1 MKFATVAA
9 TLALSSSL
17 ATVAWADERQVIV
30 LNLRGNPSLQP
41 WPEGTRAII
50 AELSTSD
57 DQVLVRPSNAAT
69 FASLM
74 TELEKAAGEEQTVGA
89 VCIGKSGT
97 AAIAYVWV
105 SGGSSAIRVEDDMRE
120 GAVAEGAVALR
131 VTELLHARN
140 LELPTAHRPE
150 ERKPDK
156 EPPPPPPPP
165 PPEGP
170 PAFLTWLG
178 IGALA
183 TSDTVGPVPVVSA
196 GARVRLAPII
206 GIEGAATSA
215 FGWLRVRTEPGA
227 ADVNM
232 ESLTLHAVIDPLA
245 ESDASVSL
253 GLGGGLAYAA
263 VVAEPKAGYT
273 STYDSTM
280 VGLLSARIGTAIRGG
295 NLALVA
301 YAEPGILV
309 PPVTLNADGRE
320 IARLGQPWFTAVL
333 GLGFTP

>member
-30 LNLRGNPSLQP
+30 LNLRGNPSLQA
-41 WPEGTRAII
+41 WPEGTRAVI
-50 AELSTSD
+50 AELSTSE

-69 FASLM
+69 LASLM

-97 AAIAYVWV
+97 AGIAYVWV
-105 SGGSSAIRVEDDMRE
+105 GGGSSAIRVEDDTRE

-131 VTELLHARN
+131 VTEILHARN
-140 LELPTAHRPE
+140 LELPSARRPE
-150 ERKPDK
+150 PTPERA
-156 EPPPPPPPP
+156 PPPPPPPAP
-165 PPEGP
+165 PKGP

-178 IGALA
+178 IGGLT
-183 TSDTVGPVPVVSA
+183 TSDAASPVPVVSA
-196 GARVRLAPII
+196 GARVRFPPAFA
-206 GIEGAATSA
+206 IEGAATSA

-232 ESLTLHAVIDPLA
+232 ESLTLHAVIDPWA

-263 VVAEPKAGYT
+263 VVAQPNQGYT
-273 STYDSTM
+273 SSYESTM

-295 NLALVA
+295 NLAFVA

-309 PPVTLNADGRE
+309 PPVTLTADG
-320 IARLGQPWFTAVL
+320 
-333 GLGFTP
+333 